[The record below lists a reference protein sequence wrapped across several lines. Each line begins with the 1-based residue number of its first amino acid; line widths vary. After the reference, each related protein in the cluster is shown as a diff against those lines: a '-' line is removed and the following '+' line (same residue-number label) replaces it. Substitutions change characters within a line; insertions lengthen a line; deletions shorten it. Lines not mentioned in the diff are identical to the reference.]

1 MKSKEKKIIS
11 LLGRSIVI
19 GSSYKIQNL
28 LELIYSALSFDAGAS
43 HQDKLLRICM
53 ITVLTRGD

>member
-43 HQDKLLRICM
+43 HQDKLLGICM

>member
-1 MKSKEKKIIS
+1 MIEMYEIKRKKKI
-11 LLGRSIVI
+11 LI
-19 GSSYKIQNL
+19 GSSYEIHNV

>member
-1 MKSKEKKIIS
+1 MKSKEKKYEIHN
-11 LLGRSIVI
+11 V
-19 GSSYKIQNL
+19 

>member
-1 MKSKEKKIIS
+1 MIEMYEIKRKI
-11 LLGRSIVI
+11 I
-19 GSSYKIQNL
+19 GSSYEIHNV